1 MTTTSCKDKFIMVDF
16 STGGVVRGLNLKV
29 RERVKVE
36 LIRITF
42 FKFITSMVLPLLAIC
57 FQVDIPIASTSLE
70 TFEPTKNSGLLC
82 AKSLW
87 LV

>member
-29 RERVKVE
+29 REKVKVE
-36 LIRITF
+36 LIRRTF
-42 FKFITSMVLPLLAIC
+42 FIKNLFGTTTFGYLRRKKIDRYVP
-57 FQVDIPIASTSLE
+57 SLE
-70 TFEPTKNSGLLC
+70 IFEPTKNSGLLC